1 MLEFAKHVSRRHV
14 NTGDRLGRDDNSP
27 HRSRRFCNGV
37 EHALVEE
44 LGVGEKERSI
54 PTKQYQA
61 GNATRGGITLDVVVA
76 PNTIDSAE
84 HCEMWAPAI
93 PQELDDR
100 NNYGDPNAGDHT
112 EHRNADKTDNRQ
124 PEFQLLNAEDATQV
138 CEFEQADGRGDH
150 DRGE

>member
-1 MLEFAKHVSRRHV
+1 
-14 NTGDRLGRDDNSP
+14 
-27 HRSRRFCNGV
+27 GV

-61 GNATRGGITLDVVVA
+61 GNATRSGITLDVVVA

-100 NNYGDPNAGDHT
+100 NNYADPNAGDHT
-112 EHRNADKTDNRQ
+112 EHRNADKPDNRQ
-124 PEFQLLNAEDATQV
+124 PEFPLLNAEDATQV

-150 DRGE
+150 DRGERAAGQILQQARCEHQKERDRKRAHNSGELRL